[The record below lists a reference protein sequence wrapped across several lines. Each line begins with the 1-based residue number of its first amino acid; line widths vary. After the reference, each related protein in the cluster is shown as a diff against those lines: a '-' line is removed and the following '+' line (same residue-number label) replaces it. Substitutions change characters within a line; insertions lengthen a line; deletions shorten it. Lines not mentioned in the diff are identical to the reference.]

1 MTIDS
6 SSRSPASV
14 SLRGLAI
21 GAAKLEMI
29 AYVFGQALRFCSGL
43 MLSRL
48 LFPEAFG
55 LSVIV
60 GLVSQGLAM
69 VSNVGASQ
77 SIVQSPRGDES
88 IFLDT
93 AFALLSTRGCIL
105 WLAASVMAYPLALL
119 LHEPELL
126 KLIPVGSLGIMIGG
140 FSSTSVITLRRH
152 LRVRPL
158 IVIEITA
165 QLLTFVANVVLAL
178 TFRSVWGLILGGL
191 IGTVYS
197 TAASHFLKGG
207 CHNKFRWDR
216 ESWLEMYRYGR
227 WIQASSFL
235 SFVSGQADKF
245 LIAHYMSMAVL
256 GVYNYAVMLADAL
269 SSAVVRVTHGVLFPV
284 FSQIH
289 RDNPARLRDTYYK
302 VRLRMDLLTMLPLG
316 ILAVVSQK
324 IVDLLFDHRYVA
336 AGWMLQA
343 LCIRAAMTCML
354 APVETYLFSVGSSK
368 YGFYRDLARSAW
380 VLIGIPIGW
389 AWWGLNGVVW
399 IVALSEL
406 PVAAVLWLGF
416 FRLGCMRPLREL
428 IGPSAFLAGVL
439 AGMAGLRF
447 MLWSAQWASG

>member
-1 MTIDS
+1 MTINS
-6 SSRSPASV
+6 SPRSPASV
-14 SLRGLAI
+14 SLRELAI

-29 AYVFGQALRFCSGL
+29 AYVIGQALRFFSGL
-43 MLSRL
+43 VLSRL

-60 GLVSQGLAM
+60 GLVSQGLVM

-77 SIVQSPRGDES
+77 SIVQSPRGDEA
-88 IFLDT
+88 IFLNT
-93 AFALLSTRGCIL
+93 AFTLLSIRGCIL
-105 WLAASVMAYPLALL
+105 WIAASVMAYPLALL
-119 LHEPELL
+119 LHEPELS
-126 KLIPVGSLGIMIGG
+126 KLIPVGSLGVMIGG
-140 FSSTSVITLRRH
+140 FSSTSLITLRRH

-178 TFRSVWGLILGGL
+178 TFRSVWGLIAGGL

-197 TAASHFLKGG
+197 TAASHLLREGYR
-207 CHNKFRWDR
+207 NKFRWDR
-216 ESWLEMYRYGR
+216 GSWLEIYRYGR

-245 LIAHYMSMAVL
+245 LIAHYMSMTVL
-256 GVYNYAVMLADAL
+256 GVYNYAVMLADGL
-269 SSAVVRVTHGVLFPV
+269 SAAVVRVTHGVLFPV

-289 RDNPARLRDTYYK
+289 REDPTRLLGAYYR

-316 ILAVVSQK
+316 ILAVLSQN
-324 IVDLLFDHRYVA
+324 IVDFLFDHRYAA

-343 LCIRAAMTCML
+343 LCIRAAMACML

-380 VLIGIPIGW
+380 VLIGIPFGW
-389 AWWGLNGVVW
+389 AWWGLHGVVW

-406 PVAAVLWLGF
+406 PVAAVLWVGF
-416 FRLGCMRPLREL
+416 FRLGCMRPLSEL
-428 IGPSAFLAGVL
+428 IGPSAFFAGVL
-439 AGMAGLRF
+439 IGMAGLRF
-447 MLWSAQWASG
+447 VLWPAK